1 VARPPARARRTNG
14 KSQRIWTG
22 LVLVAAGLIGLGL
35 VYYWASVAG
44 LNRELTVP
52 RTSGPAELR
61 PLPFPY
67 RAAVGLTLAPEP
79 GLDLNGFV
87 KALWLV
93 NTAPDKAAGAALGL
107 EAGGSLLFYPPSP
120 DWLAYFNPP
129 GPEGDAGR
137 RVLNALIRA
146 GLVDVLDS
154 YGLEADFS
162 RESAER
168 ALAALAEQGLFLQTW
183 ADRFSGPDNLRLG
196 DGRGASRGRLAYH
209 LDLTLKA
216 GFRFFWLGRTSR
228 LIGQDAPVGWSSFS
242 SLYRSEHPLD
252 SLGQEAGVWLQHFLD
267 VIATDE
273 TNARRANRLFSPIE
287 FSDGNKAFEFVRYGP
302 DQEPVELAQ
311 AFSRANLDRLVEQ
324 GGKMIIAGRLRPGPS
339 GRPLP
344 PEDEAALRRLAA
356 RRAADQVLVCTATR
370 LLTYTRTWRY
380 LKWRAEAQ
388 NGGVSI
394 FLEGLD
400 DPVDGP
406 RKPGLSELAGL
417 TFYVPSATRARIIY
431 DGREMLLERHLID
444 PSGRETVSLPWP
456 RLSLPELP
464 VE

>member
-14 KSQRIWTG
+14 RGQRIWTG
-22 LVLVAAGLIGLGL
+22 LALVAAGLIGLGM
-35 VYYWASVAG
+35 VYYWASAAG
-44 LNRELTVP
+44 LNRELTTP

-61 PLPFPY
+61 PLPYPY
-67 RAAVGLTLAPEP
+67 RAAVGLTLSPEP
-79 GLDLNGFV
+79 GLDLKGLA
-87 KALWLV
+87 KALRLV
-93 NTAPDKAAGAALGL
+93 NAAQDPASGAGLGL

-129 GPEGDAGR
+129 GPEGDEGR

-154 YGLEADFS
+154 YGPGADFS

-168 ALAALAEQGLFLQTW
+168 ALAALAEQGLFIQTW
-183 ADRFSGPDNLRLG
+183 ADRFAGPDNLRLG
-196 DGRGASRGRLAYH
+196 GGRGASRGRLAYH

-228 LIGQDAPVGWSSFS
+228 LIGQDSPVGWSSFS
-242 SLYRSEHPLD
+242 SLYRAEHPLD
-252 SLGQEAGVWLQHFLD
+252 SLGQAAGAWLQHFLD
-267 VIATDE
+267 VIAADE

-287 FSDGNKAFEFVRYGP
+287 FSDGSKAFEFVRYGHGL
-302 DQEPVELAQ
+302 EPVELAQ
-311 AFSRANLDRLVEQ
+311 VLSRANLDRLVEQ
-324 GGKMIIAGRLRPGPS
+324 GGKMIIAGRLRPEPS
-339 GRPLP
+339 GRPLSP
-344 PEDEAALRRLAA
+344 GDEAALRRLAA
-356 RRAADQVLVCTATR
+356 RQAEDQILVCTATR
-370 LLTYTRTWRY
+370 LLTYARTWRY
-380 LKWRAEAQ
+380 LKWRAEPQ
-388 NGGVSI
+388 NGQVSI
-394 FLEGLD
+394 FLEGMD

-417 TFYVPSATRARIIY
+417 TFYVPSATRAKIVY

-444 PSGRETVSLPWP
+444 PSGRESVSLPWP
-456 RLSLPELP
+456 RLSLPDLP